1 MNDDEEIQ
9 REIDEE
15 IQIEIEDKKLSIIQ
29 KDLEDKI
36 QEYLSKRFEI
46 DQKYI
51 ELSQIRK
58 DIYNLK
64 FEIDEMRGET
74 KDTLD
79 SFTNADTY
87 PDKSFSDR
95 RHRFNEKFY
104 SDSDEVY
111 ESDKGIVFLKKYKS
125 EFSSYLKKE
134 FSKLDIK
141 KKRELFKAGLLKVR
155 FYLNYLKYA
164 KIKNEGK
171 KTELDDYVFEREG
184 TFPYY
189 LNIKFNDKT
198 LKELENTRE
207 HQTKHSKLEDEIRVS
222 EIKDLEEEI
231 KEEKYGREEDW
242 DFSIDYEPDDE
253 EDN

>member
-1 MNDDEEIQ
+1 MND
-9 REIDEE
+9 DEE
-15 IQIEIEDKKLSIIQ
+15 IQIEIEDQKLSIIQ

-46 DQKYI
+46 DQKYV

-64 FEIDEMRGET
+64 FEIDEMKGET

-79 SFTNADTY
+79 TFTYA
-87 PDKSFSDR
+87 DKSFSDR
-95 RHRFNEKFY
+95 RDRFDEKFY
-104 SDSDEVY
+104 SNSDEEY
-111 ESDKGIVFLKKYKS
+111 EYDKGIVFLKKYKS

-198 LKELENTRE
+198 LKELENIRE
-207 HQTKHSKLEDEIRVS
+207 HQTEHSKLEDEVRVS
-222 EIKDLEEEI
+222 EIKDLEEEL